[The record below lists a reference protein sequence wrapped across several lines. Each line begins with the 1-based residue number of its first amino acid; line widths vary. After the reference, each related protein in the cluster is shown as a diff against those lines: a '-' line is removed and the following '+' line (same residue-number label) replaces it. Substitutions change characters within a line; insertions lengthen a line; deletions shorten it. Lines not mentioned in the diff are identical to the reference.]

1 MNTNQ
6 KETQLLYLQVYASI
20 ILIIST
26 IISTILTNNNI
37 KKHENKKTI
46 FSPKTESKVT
56 ITNRV
61 ILTILVIIF
70 TYINYKFY
78 EINKDTKKSNIQKN
92 EFIASILTLIAGFI
106 LLYTTIKSEKENNQN
121 TNPNTPIL

>member
-37 KKHENKKTI
+37 KKHENKQTI
-46 FSPKTESKVT
+46 FSSKTESKVT

-121 TNPNTPIL
+121 TSPNTPIL

>member
-37 KKHENKKTI
+37 KKHENKQTI
-46 FSPKTESKVT
+46 FSPKPESKVT

>member
-6 KETQLLYLQVYASI
+6 KETQLLHLQIYASI

-26 IISTILTNNNI
+26 IISAILTNNNI
-37 KKHENKKTI
+37 KKHENKQTI
-46 FSPKTESKVT
+46 FSQKTESKVT
-56 ITNRV
+56 IANRV
-61 ILTILVIIF
+61 ILTVLVIVF

-78 EINKDTKKSNIQKN
+78 EINKETKKSNIQKD

>member
-26 IISTILTNNNI
+26 VISTILTNNNI
-37 KKHENKKTI
+37 KKHENKQTI

>member
-6 KETQLLYLQVYASI
+6 KETQLLYLQIYASI

-26 IISTILTNNNI
+26 IISVILTNNNI
-37 KKHENKKTI
+37 KKHENKQTI
-46 FSPKTESKVT
+46 LSQKTESKVT

-78 EINKDTKKSNIQKN
+78 EINKETKKSNIQKN
-92 EFIASILTLIAGFI
+92 EFIASLLTLIAGFI
-106 LLYTTIKSEKENNQN
+106 LLYTTIKSEKEDNQN

>member
-6 KETQLLYLQVYASI
+6 KETQLLYLQIYASI

-26 IISTILTNNNI
+26 IISAILTNNNI
-37 KKHENKKTI
+37 KKHENKQTI
-46 FSPKTESKVT
+46 FSQKTESKVT
-56 ITNRV
+56 IANRV
-61 ILTILVIIF
+61 ILTILIIIF

-78 EINKDTKKSNIQKN
+78 EINKETKKSNIQKD

>member
-6 KETQLLYLQVYASI
+6 KETQLLYLQIYASI

-26 IISTILTNNNI
+26 IISVILTNNNI
-37 KKHENKKTI
+37 KKNENKQTI
-46 FSPKTESKVT
+46 LSQKTESKVT

-78 EINKDTKKSNIQKN
+78 EINKETKKSNIQKN
-92 EFIASILTLIAGFI
+92 EFIASLLTLIAGFI
-106 LLYTTIKSEKENNQN
+106 LLYTTIKSEKEDNQN

>member
-6 KETQLLYLQVYASI
+6 KETQLLYLQIYASI

-26 IISTILTNNNI
+26 IISVILTNNNI
-37 KKHENKKTI
+37 KKHENKQTI
-46 FSPKTESKVT
+46 LSQKTESKVT
-56 ITNRV
+56 IANRV

-78 EINKDTKKSNIQKN
+78 EINKETKKSNIQKD
-92 EFIASILTLIAGFI
+92 EFIASLLTLIAGFI
-106 LLYTTIKSEKENNQN
+106 LLYTTIKSEKEDNQN

>member
-6 KETQLLYLQVYASI
+6 KETQLLYLQIYASI

-26 IISTILTNNNI
+26 IISAILTNNNI
-37 KKHENKKTI
+37 KKHENKQTI
-46 FSPKTESKVT
+46 FSQKTESKVT
-56 ITNRV
+56 IANRV
-61 ILTILVIIF
+61 ILTVLVIVF

-78 EINKDTKKSNIQKN
+78 EINKETKKSNIQKD